1 MSNFNWCHGPSC
13 HERHTMD
20 RIRGSKGNKVLKTRR
35 IALTSE
41 YRREGI
47 YSHFC
52 SQSCL
57 FDYIQTHKDRIIEI
71 QPRREA
77 LETKIKDPVK
87 DTESYWNSW
96 KIENR
101 V

>member
-1 MSNFNWCHGPSC
+1 
-13 HERHTMD
+13 MD

-41 YRREGI
+41 YRRESM

>member
-1 MSNFNWCHGPSC
+1 MINFIAKHI
-13 HERHTMD
+13 D
-20 RIRGSKGNKVLKTRR
+20 RV
-35 IALTSE
+35 IA
-41 YRREGI
+41 
-47 YSHFC
+47 
-52 SQSCL
+52 
-57 FDYIQTHKDRIIEI
+57 I